1 MRFPG
6 PDVPTVRNPNRRSAP
21 PSTLHLAAD
30 WRAYALLLG
39 WFLAAFVSA
48 STAAQESAGVTPAEL
63 TRVFPGA
70 DRAGPMQG
78 EPLAAPAFTGDRL
91 AGYILSTAATV
102 GSVGYSGQP
111 LDILMGIDLE
121 AQVTGAL
128 LRQHSEPIL
137 VIGVDDET
145 LKRYVTG
152 FTGIDLRLRPTVMRE
167 TGGPKFPDAIAGATV
182 SSGVIRD
189 TILRAGRAVAR
200 SRGLLDGSKP
210 EAAKLEREGFSPATW
225 QDLIAD
231 GSIVARRITVGEAAE
246 ATGAPMSSGQ
256 GSPDAVFI
264 ELFLGLATPPRVGEN
279 LLGKRTYDQLVSG
292 IGIDDQLIFVAAS
305 GRYSFKGT
313 TWVRSGRFDRVQI
326 VQDQTTVP
334 LTKNGY
340 HNIDRPAIEGAPE
353 LREAG
358 VFVVSSESG
367 FVPLRPWR
375 LDLLV
380 DRGQTDTPAIFA
392 TDYQLPGRYVLSS
405 PVQAARESVAEHAQ
419 LEDVPFWQQQ
429 WWHRKWTIAGV
440 LLLLGALT
448 TILAFQDKFAHN
460 KRLHRRLRLAFL
472 AITLVW
478 LGWVVGGQLSVV
490 NVLTFTHALMSDF
503 RWESF
508 LVDPVMFLLWSYVA
522 VALLFWGRGVFCGW
536 LCPFG
541 ALQELVSEG
550 ARKLRIPQVRLP
562 FVLHEKLWPLK
573 YIIFLGLFAVS
584 LNSVNLA
591 FVAAEVEPFKTAISM
606 KFIRHWPFVVY
617 AVTLL
622 AAGLFVERFFCRY
635 LCPLGAALAIPAS
648 IRMFEWLKRHPQ
660 CGRECAICE
669 HSCPVQAIHPSGA
682 INPNECIYCLK
693 CQTLYYDEYVCPPLV
708 HRRKRRERRAELAAG
723 QPVSV
728 PER

>member
-6 PDVPTVRNPNRRSAP
+6 PEVPTVRKPRRRSAP
-21 PSTLHLAAD
+21 PSSLHLAAD
-30 WRAYALLLG
+30 WRAYALLLS

-48 STAAQESAGVTPAEL
+48 STAAQESPGVTPAEL
-63 TRVFPGA
+63 TQVFPGA

-279 LLGKRTYDQLVSG
+279 LLGKRTYDQLISG

-380 DRGQTDTPAIFA
+380 DSGADEHTGDLRDRLSAAGPLRALLSRAGGKARAWRSMPSLRMCLSGSSNGGIANGPSPASCFCS
-392 TDYQLPGRYVLSS
+392 GRSRRSWLFRINSHTTS
-405 PVQAARESVAEHAQ
+405 ASTAAS
-419 LEDVPFWQQQ
+419 DWSFW
-429 WWHRKWTIAGV
+429 
-440 LLLLGALT
+440 
-448 TILAFQDKFAHN
+448 
-460 KRLHRRLRLAFL
+460 RLR
-472 AITLVW
+472 
-478 LGWVVGGQLSVV
+478 S
-490 NVLTFTHALMSDF
+490 
-503 RWESF
+503 
-508 LVDPVMFLLWSYVA
+508 
-522 VALLFWGRGVFCGW
+522 
-536 LCPFG
+536 
-541 ALQELVSEG
+541 
-550 ARKLRIPQVRLP
+550 
-562 FVLHEKLWPLK
+562 
-573 YIIFLGLFAVS
+573 
-584 LNSVNLA
+584 
-591 FVAAEVEPFKTAISM
+591 
-606 KFIRHWPFVVY
+606 
-617 AVTLL
+617 
-622 AAGLFVERFFCRY
+622 
-635 LCPLGAALAIPAS
+635 
-648 IRMFEWLKRHPQ
+648 
-660 CGRECAICE
+660 
-669 HSCPVQAIHPSGA
+669 SG
-682 INPNECIYCLK
+682 
-693 CQTLYYDEYVCPPLV
+693 
-708 HRRKRRERRAELAAG
+708 
-723 QPVSV
+723 
-728 PER
+728 